1 MQKNYK
7 LVDKA
12 LKVFGLLLIFP
23 IIFKILNI
31 LKIDWFYALLPILI
45 VSSLLLLIILSVIIW
60 VLFLALSNLNKEVT
74 A

>member
-1 MQKNYK
+1 MLKNFK

-23 IIFKILNI
+23 IIFKIFNI

>member
-1 MQKNYK
+1 MKKNYK

-23 IIFKILNI
+23 IIFKIFNI
-31 LKIDWFYALLPILI
+31 LKIDWFYALLPVLI
-45 VSSLLLLIILSVIIW
+45 VCSLLLLIILSVIIW
-60 VLFLALSNLNKEVT
+60 VFILAVSNLNREVT